1 MMNARRIGLIA
12 LLLAS
17 GFSAL
22 FAVILQRT
30 PHPGIVDFRIV
41 YVAARCMIEHRDPY
55 SETEFLHVFQEEG
68 GTVPANPVERQK
80 FEGAVMA
87 VVYLPTA
94 LLVIA
99 PFAALGWGV
108 AQALWTILTIGLF
121 TLACCLIW
129 SVAADSSP
137 PVSALLLGFMLA
149 NAEVVFAFG
158 NAAGVAVSL
167 CAIAVWCF
175 FTERFAFAAVACLA
189 ASLAIKPHDSAAMW
203 LYLLIVGGAYRKRA
217 VQSLIVVF
225 GLGILAALWTYQL
238 SPHWIQEIRSNL
250 ELVSARGGV
259 ADPGPAGMS
268 NGTGGMMVNLQ
279 TVFSVFRDDPRWY
292 NPATWGVCL
301 PLFIVWLIRTFR
313 GGNSRTE
320 AWMALAALVPLS
332 MLPVYHRPYDAK
344 LLLLAVPA
352 CAAMWAQG
360 GVRRW
365 LGLLTTSAAIGVTS
379 DLPATLLTAVSR
391 RVPTSPEGFSSQI
404 LTVVMARPAPLILLA
419 MCIFYLWVYM
429 RQPSSTVAENPV
441 KLF

>member
-1 MMNARRIGLIA
+1 MMNARRIGLTT

-55 SETEFLHVFQEEG
+55 SESEFLQVFKEEG
-68 GTVPANPVERQK
+68 GTVPADPVERQR

-99 PFAALGWGV
+99 PFAALGWGM
-108 AQALWTILTIGLF
+108 AQALWTVLTICLF

-137 PVSALLLGFMLA
+137 PVSALLLAFMLA

-158 NAAGVAVSL
+158 NAAGIAVSL

-175 FTERFAFAAVACLA
+175 FTGRFAFAGVACLA
-189 ASLAIKPHDSAAMW
+189 ISLAIKPHDSAAVW
-203 LYLLIVGGAYRKRA
+203 LYLLIAGGAYRKRA
-217 VQSLIVVF
+217 VQSMFVVF
-225 GLGILAALWTYQL
+225 GLGFLAALWTYQV
-238 SPHWIQEIRSNL
+238 SPNWMQEIRANL
-250 ELVSARGGV
+250 DLVSAHGGI
-259 ADPGPAGMS
+259 ADPGPAGIS
-268 NGTGGMMVNLQ
+268 NGTGGMIVNLQ

-292 NPATWGVCL
+292 NAATWVVCV
-301 PLFIVWLIRTFR
+301 PLFITWLIRTFR
-313 GGNSRTE
+313 GGNSRAE
-320 AWMALAALVPLS
+320 MWMALAALVPLS
-332 MLPVYHRPYDAK
+332 TVAIYHRNYDAK
-344 LLLLAVPA
+344 LLILTVPA
-352 CAAMWAQG
+352 CAVLWAQG
-360 GVRRW
+360 GARRW
-365 LGLLTTSAAIGVTS
+365 LGLLTTSSAIAVTS

-391 RVPTSPEGFSSQI
+391 RMPTNPAGLSSQI
-404 LTVVMARPAPLILLA
+404 LTVAIARPAPLILLA

-429 RQPSSTVAENPV
+429 RQPPSTMAANAIKPA
-441 KLF
+441 